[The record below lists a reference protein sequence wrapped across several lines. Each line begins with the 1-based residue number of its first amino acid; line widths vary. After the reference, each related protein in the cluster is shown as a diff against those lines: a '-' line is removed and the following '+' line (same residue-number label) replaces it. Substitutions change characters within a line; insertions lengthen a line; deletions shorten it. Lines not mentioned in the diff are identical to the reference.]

1 MNTMAE
7 SLTDEDHRW
16 NTVVQR
22 DRSAADDFLY
32 AVKTTGVF
40 CRPGCASRLPRRENV
55 EFFDSCADAE
65 RAGYRPCRR
74 CRPGET
80 SPDERLA
87 QTVIRACR
95 RIETAEKA
103 PTLAELATEAGL
115 SPWHFQR
122 VFRERVGLTPKQY
135 ARSHQLGRLRD
146 SLHTERSV
154 TEATY
159 ASGFGSSSRAHEGAR
174 ERLAMTPSSYR
185 KGAAGMT
192 IRYGV
197 TACDLGRVG
206 VAVTEHGICAIELGD
221 DAHSVVERLRASFPK
236 ARLEE
241 AGAEFADLLDR
252 VVALIETPASGIELP
267 LDIRGTAFQER
278 VWEALRRI
286 PSGATASYAEIARRI
301 GHPRAVRAVA
311 GACAAN
317 RLAVAVPCHRAVRSD
332 GGLGGYRWGMA
343 RKHDLLGRE
352 ARTSADGNPA
362 GEDTGQASVVE
373 ELGRNEDEFAT
384 SAARRRLEDTDW

>member
-1 MNTMAE
+1 MSAKIQP
-7 SLTDEDHRW
+7 LTDADRCW
-16 NTVVQR
+16 NAVVRR

-32 AVKTTGVF
+32 AVKTTGVY

-55 EFFDSCADAE
+55 QFFDNCVDAE

-74 CRPGET
+74 CRPDDT
-80 SPDERLA
+80 SPDERMA

-95 RIETAEKA
+95 RIEAAERA
-103 PTLAELATEAGL
+103 PTLAELAAEAGL

-122 VFRERVGLTPKQY
+122 VFRERIGLTPKQY
-135 ARSHQLGRLRD
+135 ARSHQLERFRDELRA
-146 SLHTERSV
+146 EQSV
-154 TEATY
+154 TEAMY
-159 ASGFGSSSRAHEGAR
+159 ASGFGSSSRMHERAR
-174 ERLAMTPSSYR
+174 ERLAMTPSAYR

-197 TACDLGRVG
+197 AACDLGRVG
-206 VAVTEHGICAIELGD
+206 VAATENGICAIELGD
-221 DAHSVVERLRASFPK
+221 DAESVLKRLRASFPK

-241 AGAEFADLLDR
+241 AGTEFADLLER
-252 VVALIETPASGIELP
+252 VVALIRTPASGIELP

-286 PSGATASYAEIARRI
+286 PPGTTASYAEIARRI

-332 GGLGGYRWGMA
+332 GGPGGYRWGVA
-343 RKHDLLGRE
+343 RKHELLGRE
-352 ARTSADGNPA
+352 ACPTGDKNPA
-362 GEDTGQASVVE
+362 GEDTGQAS
-373 ELGRNEDEFAT
+373 
-384 SAARRRLEDTDW
+384 

>member
-1 MNTMAE
+1 MSATMQPF
-7 SLTDEDHRW
+7 TDEDRRW
-16 NTVVQR
+16 NVVVRR
-22 DRSAADDFLY
+22 DRSAANDFLY
-32 AVKTTGVF
+32 AVRTTGVY
-40 CRPGCASRLPRRENV
+40 CRPGCTSRLPRRENV
-55 EFFDSCADAE
+55 EFFDRCADAE
-65 RAGYRPCRR
+65 RAGYRPCKR
-74 CRPGET
+74 CRPDDM

-87 QTVIRACR
+87 EIVVRACR
-95 RIETAEKA
+95 RIEAAEKA
-103 PTLAELATEAGL
+103 PTLGQLAAEAGF

-135 ARSHQLGRLRD
+135 ARSQQLGRLRHN
-146 SLHTERSV
+146 LRTERSV
-154 TEATY
+154 TEAAY

-174 ERLAMTPSSYR
+174 ERLAMTPSAYR
-185 KGAAGMT
+185 KGSAGMT

-197 TACDLGRVG
+197 AACDLGRVG

-221 DAHSVVERLRASFPK
+221 DAESVVERLRTSFPK

-241 AGAEFADLLDR
+241 AGAEFADLLER
-252 VVALIETPASGIELP
+252 VVTLIETPASGIELP

-286 PSGATASYAEIARRI
+286 PPGATASYAEIARRI

-332 GGLGGYRWGMA
+332 GGLGGYRWDAA
-343 RKHDLLGRE
+343 RKRALLLRE
-352 ARTSADGNPA
+352 AEAK
-362 GEDTGQASVVE
+362 
-373 ELGRNEDEFAT
+373 EDEQGET
-384 SAARRRLEDTDW
+384 AR

>member
-1 MNTMAE
+1 M
-7 SLTDEDHRW
+7 SVKIQPFTDADRRW
-16 NTVVQR
+16 NAVVQR

-32 AVKTTGVF
+32 GVRTTGVF

-55 EFFDSCADAE
+55 EFFDNCADAE
-65 RAGYRPCRR
+65 RAGYRPCKR
-74 CRPGET
+74 CRPDDT
-80 SPDERLA
+80 SPDVRMA

-95 RIETAEKA
+95 RIEAAEKA
-103 PTLAELATEAGL
+103 PTLAELAAEAGL

-122 VFRERVGLTPKQY
+122 VFRARIGLTPKQY

-146 SLHTERSV
+146 NLRTERSV

-206 VAVTEHGICAIELGD
+206 VAVTDRGICAIELGD
-221 DAHSVVERLRASFPK
+221 DTEAVAGRLRASFPK

-252 VVALIETPASGIELP
+252 VVTLIEAPASGIELP

-286 PSGATASYAEIARRI
+286 PPGSTASYAEIARRI
-301 GHPRAVRAVA
+301 GHPHAIRAVA

-352 ARTSADGNPA
+352 ARPSVDGNSA
-362 GEDTGQASVVE
+362 EEDTGQ
-373 ELGRNEDEFAT
+373 GP
-384 SAARRRLEDTDW
+384 

>member
-1 MNTMAE
+1 MSTKGE
-7 SLTDEDHRW
+7 SFSADDDRW
-16 NTVVQR
+16 QAVVRR
-22 DRSAADDFLY
+22 DRAAAGDFLY
-32 AVKTTGVF
+32 GVRTTGVF

-55 EFFDSCADAE
+55 EFFDSCAAAAQ
-65 RAGYRPCRR
+65 AGYRPCRR
-74 CRPGET
+74 CRPDDV

-87 QTVIRACR
+87 EIVVRACR

-103 PTLAELATEAGL
+103 PTLAELALEAGL

-122 VFRERVGLTPKQY
+122 IFRERVGLTPKHY
-135 ARSHQLGRLRD
+135 ARSHQLGRLREG
-146 SLHTERSV
+146 LRTERSV

-159 ASGFGSSSRAHEGAR
+159 AAGFGSSSRVHERAR
-174 ERLAMTPSSYR
+174 ERLAMTPSAYR

-197 TACDLGRVG
+197 AACDLGRVG
-206 VAVTEHGICAIELGD
+206 MAVTEQGICAIELGD
-221 DAHSVVERLRASFPK
+221 ETEAVVERLRASFPK

-241 AGAEFADLLDR
+241 AGAEFADLLER
-252 VVALIETPASGIELP
+252 VVALVEAPASPVELP

-286 PSGATASYAEIARRI
+286 PPGTTATYAEIARRI
-301 GHPRAVRAVA
+301 GHPRAQRAVA

-332 GGLGGYRWGMA
+332 GGAGGYRWGVA
-343 RKHDLLGRE
+343 RKRALLGRE
-352 ARTSADGNPA
+352 GGRAGNRGPS
-362 GEDTGQASVVE
+362 GEDPGHT
-373 ELGRNEDEFAT
+373 T
-384 SAARRRLEDTDW
+384 